1 MRSAVSF
8 VCSDPSTQ
16 SSLQFVVRSTD
27 GRLTFEFPPLD
38 CEVPDDALATYWL
51 HNPKFPHSDGHLWE
65 RRSLLEE
72 LVQGVITCFRFTR
85 HGFLIGV
92 PDHPGLILIAAT
104 VAESGDD
111 FLYWFRDE

>member
-1 MRSAVSF
+1 M
-8 VCSDPSTQ
+8 
-16 SSLQFVVRSTD
+16 
-27 GRLTFEFPPLD
+27 
-38 CEVPDDALATYWL
+38 
-51 HNPKFPHSDGHLWE
+51 
-65 RRSLLEE
+65 
-72 LVQGVITCFRFTR
+72 QGVITCFRFTR